1 MVRSVPASIPLLLLS
16 AVAFVVIADARVVDP
31 LLPVI
36 ADDFGVGIGAAGF
49 VVTAYT
55 LPYGIC
61 QLVYGPLGDRIGRL
75 SVMRVGLA
83 LFAVGTAACALAP
96 GLPFLVLL
104 RFLTGVAAAAMIP
117 LTLAYIGDH
126 YAYSERQAT
135 LATYL
140 NAVALGQILG
150 VSLGGA
156 VADFLSWRA
165 IFLSY
170 GLLAAVLA
178 GIFWRRAGQRL
189 DRPAPGAQAQQA
201 RLFSLRPYV
210 RLLRDPAARI
220 VIGTVCLEGFF
231 FSGGFV
237 YVGAS
242 LRERFD
248 LPYAAIGAILASF
261 GLGGLIYSRLVRRI
275 LGRVGERGLVLMGG
289 ALVGACL
296 LGIGL
301 ATTWI
306 AVVPLVIVTG
316 IGFYAIHGTLQTKA
330 TELSPNARGT
340 AVALFAFALF
350 LGQGMGA
357 AALGWVVG
365 TAGYTAVFTIS
376 AIAMTILAMAFARTL
391 TPRPTA

>member
-1 MVRSVPASIPLLLLS
+1 
-16 AVAFVVIADARVVDP
+16 
-31 LLPVI
+31 
-36 ADDFGVGIGAAGF
+36 
-49 VVTAYT
+49 
-55 LPYGIC
+55 
-61 QLVYGPLGDRIGRL
+61 
-75 SVMRVGLA
+75 
-83 LFAVGTAACALAP
+83 
-96 GLPFLVLL
+96 
-104 RFLTGVAAAAMIP
+104 MIP

-126 YAYSERQAT
+126 YPYGERQAT

-150 VSLGGA
+150 VSLGGS

-170 GLLAAVLA
+170 GVMAGVLA
-178 GIFWRRAGQRL
+178 WIFWRRAGKRL
-189 DRPAPGAQAQQA
+189 DRPAAAPAPGA
-201 RLFSLRPYV
+201 RLFSIAPYL

-248 LPYAAIGAILASF
+248 LPYAAIGAILASY

-275 LGRVGERGLVLMGG
+275 LGRVGERGLVLLGG
-289 ALVGACL
+289 ALVGSCL

-301 ATTWI
+301 AGIWI
-306 AVVPLVIVTG
+306 VVVPLVIVTG

-330 TELSPNARGT
+330 TELSPAARGT

-365 TAGYTAVFTIS
+365 TAGYTAVFTTS
-376 AIAMTILAMAFARTL
+376 AIAIAILASAFARTL
-391 TPRPTA
+391 TPR